1 MSNDDTEQVEE
12 QVDEAFEETYHRA
25 DLQDV
30 MMQGELGEMVE
41 EEERRNNVTDSVEEL
56 RYSETITSLRRSCVS
71 KSSTTA
77 YSNALVKMF
86 LWMHHVSLTEE
97 YIGYD
102 PLTEFWKNSLALLQP
117 EERKEWIKQELKK
130 AINAPIN
137 FETFEPGKCCKCI
150 NMFELCFYL
159 ILTRYS
165 IRFFSF
171 ICYGM
176 QNKGWYKAF

>member
-1 MSNDDTEQVEE
+1 MSSNSTLEQFE
-12 QVDEAFEETYHRA
+12 QNFEDSYHRA

-30 MMQGELGEMVE
+30 MEQGEIGEMIEANE
-41 EEERRNNVTDSVEEL
+41 ERNNVSMDSEVL
-56 RYSETITSLRRSCVS
+56 QYNDTIASLRRSCVS
-71 KSSTTA
+71 KSSTSA
-77 YSNALVKMF
+77 YTNALVKMI
-86 LWMHHVSLTEE
+86 LWMYHVSLTEE

-130 AINAPIN
+130 TVNAPIN
-137 FETFEPGKCCKCI
+137 FETFEPGKCCKCVNI
-150 NMFELCFYL
+150 FDLCFYL

-171 ICYGM
+171 IYYGM
-176 QNKGWYKAF
+176 QNKGWYKAL

>member
-1 MSNDDTEQVEE
+1 MSSNSTLEQFE
-12 QVDEAFEETYHRA
+12 QNFEDAYHRA

-30 MMQGELGEMVE
+30 MEQGEIGEMIEANE
-41 EEERRNNVTDSVEEL
+41 ERNNVSMDSEEL
-56 RYSETITSLRRSCVS
+56 QYNDTIASLRRSCVS
-71 KSSTTA
+71 KSSTSA
-77 YSNALVKMF
+77 YTNALVKMI
-86 LWMHHVSLTEE
+86 LWMYHVSLTEE

-130 AINAPIN
+130 TVNAPIN
-137 FETFEPGKCCKCI
+137 FETFEPGKCCKCVNI
-150 NMFELCFYL
+150 FDLCFYL

-176 QNKGWYKAF
+176 QNKGWYKAL

>member
-1 MSNDDTEQVEE
+1 MSSNSTLEQFE
-12 QVDEAFEETYHRA
+12 QNFEDAYHRA

-30 MMQGELGEMVE
+30 MEQGEIGEMIEANE
-41 EEERRNNVTDSVEEL
+41 ERNNVSMDSEVL
-56 RYSETITSLRRSCVS
+56 QYNDTIASLRRSCVS
-71 KSSTTA
+71 KSSTSA
-77 YSNALVKMF
+77 YTNALVKMI
-86 LWMHHVSLTEE
+86 LWMYHVSLTEE

-130 AINAPIN
+130 TVNAPIN
-137 FETFEPGKCCKCI
+137 FETFEPGKCCKCVNI
-150 NMFELCFYL
+150 FDLCFYL

-176 QNKGWYKAF
+176 QNKGWYKAL

>member
-1 MSNDDTEQVEE
+1 MSSNSTLEQFE
-12 QVDEAFEETYHRA
+12 QNFEDAYHRA

-30 MMQGELGEMVE
+30 MEQGEIGEMIEANE
-41 EEERRNNVTDSVEEL
+41 ERNNVSMDSEEL
-56 RYSETITSLRRSCVS
+56 QYNDTIASLRRSCVS
-71 KSSTTA
+71 KSSTSA
-77 YSNALVKMF
+77 YTNALVKMI
-86 LWMHHVSLTEE
+86 LWMYHVSLTEE

-130 AINAPIN
+130 TVNAPIN
-137 FETFEPGKCCKCI
+137 FETFEPGKCCKCVNI
-150 NMFELCFYL
+150 FDLCFYL

-171 ICYGM
+171 IYYGM
-176 QNKGWYKAF
+176 QNKGWYKAL

>member
-1 MSNDDTEQVEE
+1 MSSNSTLEQFE
-12 QVDEAFEETYHRA
+12 QNFEDSYHRA

-30 MMQGELGEMVE
+30 MEQGEIGEMIEANE
-41 EEERRNNVTDSVEEL
+41 ERNNVSMDSEVL
-56 RYSETITSLRRSCVS
+56 QYNDTIASLRRSCVS
-71 KSSTTA
+71 KSSTSA
-77 YSNALVKMF
+77 YTNALVKMI
-86 LWMHHVSLTEE
+86 LWMYHVSLTEE

-130 AINAPIN
+130 TVNAPIN
-137 FETFEPGKCCKCI
+137 FETFEPGKCCKCVNI
-150 NMFELCFYL
+150 FDLCFYL

>member
-1 MSNDDTEQVEE
+1 MSSNSTLEQFE
-12 QVDEAFEETYHRA
+12 QNFEDSYHRA

-30 MMQGELGEMVE
+30 MEQGEIGETIEANE
-41 EEERRNNVTDSVEEL
+41 ERNNVSMDSEEIQ
-56 RYSETITSLRRSCVS
+56 YNHTIASLRRSCVS
-71 KSSTTA
+71 KSSTSA
-77 YSNALVKMF
+77 YTNALVKMI
-86 LWMHHVSLTEE
+86 LWMYHVSLTEE

-130 AINAPIN
+130 TVNAPIN
-137 FETFEPGKCCKCI
+137 FETFEPGKCCKCVNI
-150 NMFELCFYL
+150 FDLCFYL

-176 QNKGWYKAF
+176 QNKGWYKAL

>member
-1 MSNDDTEQVEE
+1 MSSNSTLEQFE
-12 QVDEAFEETYHRA
+12 QNFEDAYHRA

-30 MMQGELGEMVE
+30 MEQGEIGEMIEANE
-41 EEERRNNVTDSVEEL
+41 ERNNVSMDSEEL
-56 RYSETITSLRRSCVS
+56 QYNDTIASLRRSCVS
-71 KSSTTA
+71 KSSTSA
-77 YSNALVKMF
+77 YTNALVKMI
-86 LWMHHVSLTEE
+86 LWMYHVSLTEE

-130 AINAPIN
+130 TVNAPIN
-137 FETFEPGKCCKCI
+137 FETFEPGKCCKCVNI
-150 NMFELCFYL
+150 FDLCFYL
-159 ILTRYS
+159 ILTRYA